1 MSKISSKTVAL
12 IGVFAS
18 LHVVLY
24 LMSFGLW
31 RNWAIYLEPIEGI
44 VLGPWAGF
52 SAAFIGSITA
62 RVVKPTDVWTF
73 GVIAEPLGV
82 LACGLLAKGR
92 WKPTVTIYALMLA
105 AYFLH
110 PLGRSLPI
118 WAVLDILLA
127 LVLIFP
133 AAKLSGSLYKE
144 NVKNLSLALILISFV
159 GIATDSLARVFLLIP
174 MGFYTFFGW
183 TPEVVNLIFIT
194 GAVDSYVEDV
204 LVVIVSYL
212 VGVPILL
219 ALRKYPLL
227 SAHTTNP
234 NLSI

>member
-1 MSKISSKTVAL
+1 M
-12 IGVFAS
+12 
-18 LHVVLY
+18 
-24 LMSFGLW
+24 
-31 RNWAIYLEPIEGI
+31 
-44 VLGPWAGF
+44 GPWVGF
-52 SAAFIGSITA
+52 SAALIGSMTA

-92 WKPTVTIYALMLA
+92 WKPTVMIYALMLV

-110 PLGRSLPI
+110 PLGRSLPV
-118 WAVLDILLA
+118 WTVFDILLA

-144 NVKNLSLALILISFV
+144 NVKSLSLALLLISFV
-159 GIATDSLARVFLLIP
+159 GIATDSLVRVFLLIP
-174 MGFYTFFGW
+174 MGFYSFFGW

-194 GAVDSYVEDV
+194 GAVDSYIEDV

-219 ALRKYPLL
+219 ALRKYPLFL
-227 SAHTTNP
+227 SARENK
-234 NLSI
+234 

>member
-1 MSKISSKTVAL
+1 
-12 IGVFAS
+12 
-18 LHVVLY
+18 
-24 LMSFGLW
+24 MSFGLW

-44 VLGPWAGF
+44 ILGPWIGF
-52 SAAFIGSITA
+52 SAALIGSVTA
-62 RVVKPTDVWTF
+62 RVIKPTDLWTF

-82 LACGLLAKGR
+82 LVCGLLAKGR
-92 WKPTVTIYALMLA
+92 WKPTATIYSLMLA

-110 PLGRSLPI
+110 PLGRSLPL
-118 WAVLDILLA
+118 WAVLDTLLA

-133 AAKLSGSLYKE
+133 AAKLSRSLYQE
-144 NVKNLSLALILISFV
+144 NVKNLSLALLLISFV
-159 GIATDSLARVFLLIP
+159 GIATDSLARIFLLIP

-219 ALRKYPLL
+219 ALRKYPLFL
-227 SAHTTNP
+227 SARVEEKP
-234 NLSI
+234 N

>member
-1 MSKISSKTVAL
+1 
-12 IGVFAS
+12 
-18 LHVVLY
+18 
-24 LMSFGLW
+24 
-31 RNWAIYLEPIEGI
+31 
-44 VLGPWAGF
+44 
-52 SAAFIGSITA
+52 
-62 RVVKPTDVWTF
+62 
-73 GVIAEPLGV
+73 
-82 LACGLLAKGR
+82 
-92 WKPTVTIYALMLA
+92 MLA